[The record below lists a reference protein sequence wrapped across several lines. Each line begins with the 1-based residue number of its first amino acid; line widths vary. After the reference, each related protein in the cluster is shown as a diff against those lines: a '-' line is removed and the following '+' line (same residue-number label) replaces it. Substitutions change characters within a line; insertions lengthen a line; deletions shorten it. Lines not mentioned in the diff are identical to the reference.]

1 MTRKQRLILIGVIFL
16 AAMLAG
22 LDANT
27 APQAR
32 AEPEIYASPVHAGCY
47 LERVDRCKIHVE
59 PFTLNLTLGTKL
71 VQFRLVA
78 ARASSGTQTVI
89 YDFRPDLSN
98 PLPLSGSTVTPTLV
112 AKDFAAH
119 CGETYTISLQGQD
132 TGDREPY
139 NLGMTAEFTCPQG
152 TYSLFLPVIRK

>member
-1 MTRKQRLILIGVIFL
+1 MTRKQRLILIGVL
-16 AAMLAG
+16 VMAAMLAAF
-22 LDANT
+22 DAKT

-47 LERVDRCKIHVE
+47 LEHIDRCKIHVE
-59 PFTLNLTLGTKL
+59 PFTIAVTDGERL

-78 ARASSGTQTVI
+78 MRGRVSTTI

-98 PLPLSGSTVTPTLV
+98 PLPLSGSTLTPTLV
-112 AKDFAAH
+112 AKDFAAQ
-119 CGETYTISLQGQD
+119 CGETYSISLQGQD
-132 TGDREPY
+132 TGDDFMY

-152 TYSLFLPVIRK
+152 TYSNFLPVIRK

>member
-1 MTRKQRLILIGVIFL
+1 MTRKQRLILFGVIVL

-22 LDANT
+22 FDAKI

-47 LERVDRCKIHVE
+47 LERIDRCKIHVE
-59 PFTLNLTLGTKL
+59 PFTIAVTTGEKL

-78 ARASSGTQTVI
+78 ARGRVSTTI

-98 PLPLSGSTVTPTLV
+98 PLPLSGDTITPSLV
-112 AKDFAAH
+112 AQDFAAH
-119 CGETYTISLQGQD
+119 CGETYAISLQGQD
-132 TGDREPY
+132 TGDTTLY

-152 TYSLFLPVIRK
+152 TYSNYLPVIRK

>member
-1 MTRKQRLILIGVIFL
+1 MTRKQRLILIGVIVM

-22 LDANT
+22 LDAKT

-47 LERVDRCKIHVE
+47 LERIDRCKIHVE
-59 PFTLNLTLGTKL
+59 PFTIYIAPDQKL

-78 ARASSGTQTVI
+78 ARAGSGTQTVI
-89 YDFRPDLSN
+89 YDFRPDQSN
-98 PLPLSGSTVTPTLV
+98 PLPISGSTITPTLV
-112 AKDFAAH
+112 AQDFAAH

-132 TGDREPY
+132 TGDRDLL
-139 NLGMTAEFTCPQG
+139 NLGTTAEFTCPQG
-152 TYSLFLPVIRK
+152 TYSLHLPVIRK

>member
-1 MTRKQRLILIGVIFL
+1 MTRKQHLILIGVIVL

-22 LDANT
+22 WDAKT
-27 APQAR
+27 IPQAR

-47 LERVDRCKIHVE
+47 LERIDRCKIHVE
-59 PFTLNLTLGTKL
+59 PFTIYIAPDQKL

-78 ARASSGTQTVI
+78 ARGRVMTTI

-98 PLPLSGSTVTPTLV
+98 PLPLSGSTLTPTLV

-119 CGETYTISLQGQD
+119 CGETYSISLQGQD
-132 TGDREPY
+132 TGDTALL
-139 NLGMTAEFTCPQG
+139 NLGMTGEFTCPQG
-152 TYSLFLPVIRK
+152 TYSNFLPVIRK